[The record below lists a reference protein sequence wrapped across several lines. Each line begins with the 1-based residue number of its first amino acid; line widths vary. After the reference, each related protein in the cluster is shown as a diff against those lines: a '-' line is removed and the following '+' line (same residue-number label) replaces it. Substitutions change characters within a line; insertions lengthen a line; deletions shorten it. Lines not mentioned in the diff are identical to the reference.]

1 MTARVVRLG
10 AWCDLE
16 TEDDARARLLA
27 DTGPE
32 VSDERTEE
40 GAEPR
45 PGRFV
50 PAPGEPVLSPGS
62 LAFRVEEFADLADG
76 TRLRLHAERGFG
88 LSAGGDP
95 WRLLTLAGLEADVRT
110 TVLPDDA
117 EETGEDHPW
126 DWLAQLLRASG
137 VDAAPDELRT
147 LPYVVEFSDRLR
159 ARVPAGS

>member
-1 MTARVVRLG
+1 MTARILRLG
-10 AWCDLE
+10 AWCDVE

-27 DTGPE
+27 DAGPE
-32 VSDERTEE
+32 VAEQDAGE
-40 GAEPR
+40 GAAPR

-76 TRLRLHAERGFG
+76 TRVRLHDERGFG

-95 WRLLTLAGLEADVRT
+95 WRFLTLERLEADVRA

-137 VDAAPDELRT
+137 VDAAPADLRE

-159 ARVPAGS
+159 ARVPATG